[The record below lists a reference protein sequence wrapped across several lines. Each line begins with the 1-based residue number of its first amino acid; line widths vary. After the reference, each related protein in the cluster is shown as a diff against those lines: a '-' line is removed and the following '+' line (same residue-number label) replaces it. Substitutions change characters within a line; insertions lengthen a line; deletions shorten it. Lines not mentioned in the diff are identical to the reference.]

1 MTIASEGADRAHPA
15 VAVTLEPRFC
25 ANSVV
30 DLTAGC
36 TFSCIYCPFAAIGA
50 RRRGVS
56 QPTPLD
62 ISDLERLPVPPSVF
76 LSPASD
82 AFAPQAVVNTHALLA
97 YLLPRG
103 TTIGIVTKGIIP
115 EPTLALLADH
125 RPQIEGIA
133 VGVTSLD
140 QRRNRVLEPG
150 CPAAHERLTNLDRL
164 AAYGLPAAL
173 RLDPLFPILDDEPG
187 ALRALVQEAASRGA
201 YAITATYVFTWGR
214 YRRRLRRESLL
225 GESVQLLTE
234 RAPME
239 GGVAFSVPLA
249 RKLETYSRLAEMADE
264 HGLWFNTCGCKDLR
278 VRESGRVFATCRNV
292 LFLEPTGGTTRTGAC
307 PAPVA

>member
-173 RLDPLFPILDDEPG
+173 RLDPLFPILDDEP
-187 ALRALVQEAASRGA
+187 A
-201 YAITATYVFTWGR
+201 F
-214 YRRRLRRESLL
+214 
-225 GESVQLLTE
+225 
-234 RAPME
+234 
-239 GGVAFSVPLA
+239 GVV
-249 RKLETYSRLAEMADE
+249 
-264 HGLWFNTCGCKDLR
+264 
-278 VRESGRVFATCRNV
+278 
-292 LFLEPTGGTTRTGAC
+292 
-307 PAPVA
+307 